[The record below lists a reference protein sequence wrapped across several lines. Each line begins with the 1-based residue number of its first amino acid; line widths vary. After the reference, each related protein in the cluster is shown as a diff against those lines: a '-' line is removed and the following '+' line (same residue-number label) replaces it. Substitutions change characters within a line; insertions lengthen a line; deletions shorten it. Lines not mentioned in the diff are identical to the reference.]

1 MRLVEKS
8 PQAFRT
14 ISEAATELGE
24 PAHVLRFWET
34 KFSIIKPMRRSGG
47 RRLYRP
53 EDLNLLRS
61 LRRLLHEDGH
71 PIAEIQ
77 KLSRRAVIELADQER
92 PVASARTMPRPGPAS
107 PTLQLALARAIEAKA
122 RLDRLLGG

>member
-1 MRLVEKS
+1 MVDKS

-14 ISEAATELGE
+14 ISEAAAELDE

-47 RRLYRP
+47 RRFYRP
-53 EDLNLLRS
+53 EELILLRS
-61 LRRLLHEDGH
+61 LRHLLHVQGR

-77 KLSRRAVIELADQER
+77 KLSRRAVIELADRER
-92 PVASARTMPRPGPAS
+92 PVAPVKAASRFEQGS
-107 PTLQLALARAIEAKA
+107 PTLRDVLARAVAARA
-122 RLDRLLGG
+122 RLDRLLGR

>member
-1 MRLVEKS
+1 VRLVEKS

-24 PAHVLRFWET
+24 PAHVLRFWES

-61 LRRLLHEDGH
+61 LRRLLHEDGR

-92 PVASARTMPRPGPAS
+92 SVAPAKTAAGPEPGS
-107 PTLQLALARAIEAKA
+107 PTLRAVLARAVEAKA
-122 RLDRLLGG
+122 RLDRLLGR